1 VAKADSARS
10 ETLINKLITSKAKK
24 EKELADVIDTFDDS
38 GSSTDSLRIKNQID
52 KIESKLVELTGVGGT
67 DSTSFDASY
76 QKPSTVKKQSWISK
90 MMWGTE
96 EEQEKNAWIDSYIQQ
111 DRISAANGES
121 GVPRKSR
128 TNQWY
133 AQRAEE
139 AYAEKM
145 KIKDP
150 AGLAPYIKT
159 GDSQA
164 PAIRG
169 IQAPAIGDTTTYTSP
184 DGGYKETKVRIRPE
198 QHNLNVDK
206 WKERIDAETDPVR
219 KNALERYRDMGFAP

>member
-1 VAKADSARS
+1 MAEKTWRQIYEEINKAKAEKADAKKKPKALDADQKKARAVESIRRGEGTLEDSIRTKLVDVEDLVKPREVAKADSARS

-111 DRISAANGES
+111 DRISAAFVVS
-121 GVPRKSR
+121 
-128 TNQWY
+128 WH
-133 AQRAEE
+133 
-139 AYAEKM
+139 
-145 KIKDP
+145 
-150 AGLAPYIKT
+150 L
-159 GDSQA
+159 
-164 PAIRG
+164 
-169 IQAPAIGDTTTYTSP
+169 
-184 DGGYKETKVRIRPE
+184 
-198 QHNLNVDK
+198 
-206 WKERIDAETDPVR
+206 
-219 KNALERYRDMGFAP
+219 